1 MFFCIRSEIKTE
13 QWTMEERMYCCILR
27 RNSAPAGFYCKHCFF
42 FHYSHERGEEPRGE
56 RDDGRLQDDFRFK
69 VRVSLMSSI
78 KNIVNMINIKNDQ

>member
-1 MFFCIRSEIKTE
+1 
-13 QWTMEERMYCCILR
+13 MEERMYCCILR

-69 VRVSLMSSI
+69 VRMGKI
-78 KNIVNMINIKNDQ
+78 FDGINKKYCQQDQYKK